1 MNKQHLTLLLL
12 LLGNVLTLT
21 AQTAGNIYQWPI
33 EGGKA
38 GEGTLYRP
46 QDYIGNEHNFE
57 KLIIGAKPGTN
68 VVSPCDG
75 VITHVTM
82 IYYLSLNKSFSNS
95 SWKGKFEDII
105 AQNKESMAKKMQDA
119 KYLSYM
125 YFIKSNDGRTICVS
139 GLRTDTPFATG
150 QKVKKGEVLGQAH
163 YCYKKIPEPSIC
175 LTIDKGGKPDDPMT
189 PFGLETTFIP
199 PVKQKPKAVLTR
211 AEAIAD
217 YRQMASSIKEIYP
230 SLEDFMTEEEYDT
243 FVEEEIAKIPEN
255 ITLKEFAYLIMNFNR
270 KVHDSHMWFDYG
282 IPLDNDG
289 TISPVMFARVDD
301 KVRII
306 VATDEYKAYTGRE
319 ITHINGKHVD
329 TLYMEMAPRTSMIY
343 DVLVE
348 SVLEQELASP
358 FTNHLYY
365 KGDKDALKAN
375 KATLTLSDGEELK
388 VPLMKLNQNTIPLF
402 DRNSMENWLISQYLV
417 YRKGNWETMK
427 SNDSTAYMRLNNF
440 ELMETEVDSILVFL
454 DLLEKKGYKNLII
467 DLRGNPGGN
476 PDVVY
481 KLVDALM
488 DEPIKREG
496 GYMKVNMQTIKSPTL
511 NYPSGTVMFEDY
523 KEIPGHKGFYK
534 ISDPDEN
541 TPSDTIKA
549 LYTGRVY
556 VLINANSASASTE
569 FAGIMKRNARGYVI
583 GRETKTAYHTMN
595 ALKFA
600 DIGLP
605 NSHFKCHIPM
615 VRIVSDEF
623 VSEDFPYG
631 RGVIPH
637 LTIPFTYEEM
647 TNNGEMIYNKA
658 LELIRDGIYL
668 EEPEEVIEVA
678 DEPKR
683 INILYV
689 VTGIFLVSLTLYF
702 GLKKRK

>member
-1 MNKQHLTLLLL
+1 MNKRHLTLSLL
-12 LLGNVLTLT
+12 LLGSVLTLI

-33 EGGKA
+33 EGAKA
-38 GEGTLYRP
+38 GEGILYRP
-46 QDYIGNEHNFE
+46 QDYIGDEHNFD

-75 VITHVTM
+75 VITHVAM
-82 IYYLSLNKSFSNS
+82 NYCLSLNKSFSIPNQ
-95 SWKGKFEDII
+95 KGKFEDII
-105 AQNKESMAKKMQDA
+105 EQNKESMANKMQDA

-125 YFIKSNDGRTICVS
+125 YLIKSNDGRTIYIR

-150 QKVKKGEVLGQAH
+150 QKVKKGEVLGQVH
-163 YCYKKIPEPSIC
+163 YCYKKIPQPSIC
-175 LTIDKGGKPDDPMT
+175 LIIDRGGKPDDPMA
-189 PFGLETTFIP
+189 PFGLKTTFIP
-199 PVKQKPKAVLTR
+199 PVNQKPKAILTR

-243 FVEEEIAKIPEN
+243 FVEEGIAKMPEN

-270 KVHDSHMWFDYG
+270 KIHDSHMWFNYG

-289 TISPVMFARVDD
+289 TISPLLFARVDD

-306 VATDEYKAYTGRE
+306 VTTDEYKAYTGRE
-319 ITHINGKHVD
+319 ITHVNGKHVD
-329 TLYMEMAPRTSMIY
+329 TLCMEIAPRTSMIY
-343 DVLVE
+343 DAQVE

-365 KGDKDALKAN
+365 EGDKDALKAN

-402 DRNSMENWLISQYLV
+402 DRNSMENWFISQYLV

-440 ELMETEVDSILVFL
+440 ELMETEVDSMLVFL

-467 DLRGNPGGN
+467 DLRGNHGGN

-511 NYPSGTVMFEDY
+511 NYPSGTIMFEDY
-523 KEIPGHKGFYK
+523 KEIPGRKGFYK

-595 ALKFA
+595 AMKFA
-600 DIGLP
+600 EIGLP

-623 VSEDFPYG
+623 VSDDFPYG

-668 EEPEEVIEVA
+668 EEPEEVIEVV
-678 DEPKR
+678 DEPNR
-683 INILYV
+683 VDISYIVIGIL
-689 VTGIFLVSLTLYF
+689 LVSLTLYF

>member
-12 LLGNVLTLT
+12 LLGSVLTLT

-33 EGGKA
+33 EGAKT
-38 GEGTLYRP
+38 GEGILYRP
-46 QDYIGNEHNFE
+46 QDYIGNEHNFD

-75 VITHVTM
+75 VITHVAM
-82 IYYLSLNKSFSNS
+82 MYYLSLNKSFSNN

-105 AQNKESMAKKMQDA
+105 EQNKESMAKKMQDA

-125 YFIKSNDGRTICVS
+125 YLIKSNDGKTICIS

-243 FVEEEIAKIPEN
+243 FVEEGIAKMPEN

-270 KVHDSHMWFDYG
+270 KIHDSHMWFNYG

-289 TISPVMFARVDD
+289 IISPLLFARVDD

-306 VATDEYKAYTGRE
+306 LTTDEYKAYTGRK
-319 ITHINGKHVD
+319 ITHVNGKHVD
-329 TLYMEMAPRTSMIY
+329 TLCMEIAPRTSMIY
-343 DVLVE
+343 DAQVE

-365 KGDKDALKAN
+365 EGDKDALKAN

-402 DRNSMENWLISQYLV
+402 DRNSMENWFISQYLV

-481 KLVDALM
+481 RLVDALM

-511 NYPSGTVMFEDY
+511 NYPSGTIMFEDY
-523 KEIPGHKGFYK
+523 KEIPGRKGFYK
-534 ISDPDEN
+534 ISEPDEN
-541 TPSDTIKA
+541 APSDTIKA

-600 DIGLP
+600 EIGLP

-647 TNNGEMIYNKA
+647 TSNGEMIYNKA

-668 EEPEEVIEVA
+668 EEPEEVIEVV
-678 DEPKR
+678 DEPNR
-683 INILYV
+683 INISYIV
-689 VTGIFLVSLTLYF
+689 IGIFLVSLTLYF
-702 GLKKRK
+702 VLKRRE